1 MNPQVKGYM
10 MLAEFK
16 VNDQLKK
23 IGMRNKFDLLSDG
36 NTLTGYAQL
45 RERQL
50 CSPADGVHLET
61 LNFAHLLDLYKN
73 SKNDQEF
80 AHLIQQIII

>member
-1 MNPQVKGYM
+1 

-16 VNDQLKK
+16 VNDQIKK

-45 RERQL
+45 RER
-50 CSPADGVHLET
+50 
-61 LNFAHLLDLYKN
+61 
-73 SKNDQEF
+73 
-80 AHLIQQIII
+80 